1 MANRMRYLGCI
12 LVFALVGCTSV
23 KPGMNGECQMHG
35 EINIPSRTHND
46 PEIILAIQQIR
57 THNMI
62 YKSLCLGGKEDDGN
76 E

>member
-1 MANRMRYLGCI
+1 MRYFI
-12 LVFALVGCTSV
+12 YIVVFALVGCGTSI
-23 KPGMNGECQMHG
+23 KQNMGGECQMHG

-46 PEIILAIQQIR
+46 PEIILAIQQIK